1 MLEGQ
6 ATISGAPAKG
16 KRAAPNSL
24 RCLFGAFLV
33 GLAALPWAAQA
44 PAQGAAAV
52 VVYPSSQSI
61 TASGRPPPGGR
72 RELVYNAAI
81 GEREGVL
88 LVVRAARRISVAV
101 EGPSGGNLPVRLFF
115 ARFVVAGRRQ
125 VPDALEPWDGST
137 RAAEKTN
144 QPVLVQ
150 VEVPYGT
157 PPGSYVGALTVTAD
171 GRAARLPLRLQVF
184 PVTLP
189 RPGTRIG
196 NLLTSFYV
204 SPQSYVSKAAQLYGF
219 TTHEQRIRANRSL
232 FALLGSYRISPSSWG
247 FAEPRGPRGY
257 RSSPKW
263 WRDSAANFVGQL
275 RATPGFSAMRIPIS
289 NNRTSE
295 RHYIAG
301 VSPLKPE
308 TWCGYLRRVRTFW
321 ARNDALRAESI
332 AYLYGVDEP
341 GLAGQ
346 RLVARQAATLH
357 RCFPEGK
364 QLMTGNPTRA
374 NAFLRDGKFGNDL
387 DIWTVLSR
395 RYYGRLARAGRNR
408 ARGSL
413 KVINK
418 VRARG
423 KMVWSYTYTGTRGT
437 PGFAATERLSNPRLF
452 MLWNAL
458 EGVDG
463 VLYGQGTTSYSKA
476 NPFRSIGT
484 GEFVL
489 IYPGRTGPIAS
500 ARLEQ
505 IREGIEDWA
514 IFNKVRERRGPREVR
529 AIFGRAGLFSAT
541 RARVLLG
548 CTLGCELKSR
558 TKYTWPRWSHDAS
571 TPGRIE
577 RAKLA
582 ALMLAR

>member
-1 MLEGQ
+1 ME
-6 ATISGAPAKG
+6 T
-16 KRAAPNSL
+16 
-24 RCLFGAFLV
+24 
-33 GLAALPWAAQA
+33 
-44 PAQGAAAV
+44 
-52 VVYPSSQSI
+52 
-61 TASGRPPPGGR
+61 
-72 RELVYNAAI
+72 
-81 GEREGVL
+81 
-88 LVVRAARRISVAV
+88 
-101 EGPSGGNLPVRLFF
+101 LPVRLFF

-204 SPQSYVSKAAQLYGF
+204 SPQSYVSKAAQLYGLPRP
-219 TTHEQRIRANRSL
+219 TSSAIRANRSL

-301 VSPLKPE
+301 VSPLKPG

-321 ARNDALRAESI
+321 ARHDALRAESI

-346 RLVARQAATLH
+346 RLVARQAAMLH

-374 NAFLRDGKFGNDL
+374 NAFLRDGKPVMTSTSGRSCPAG
-387 DIWTVLSR
+387 TTEGSR
-395 RYYGRLARAGRNR
+395 VQGGT
-408 ARGSL
+408 ARG
-413 KVINK
+413 
-418 VRARG
+418 
-423 KMVWSYTYTGTRGT
+423 
-437 PGFAATERLSNPRLF
+437 
-452 MLWNAL
+452 AL
-458 EGVDG
+458 
-463 VLYGQGTTSYSKA
+463 
-476 NPFRSIGT
+476 
-484 GEFVL
+484 
-489 IYPGRTGPIAS
+489 
-500 ARLEQ
+500 
-505 IREGIEDWA
+505 
-514 IFNKVRERRGPREVR
+514 
-529 AIFGRAGLFSAT
+529 
-541 RARVLLG
+541 
-548 CTLGCELKSR
+548 
-558 TKYTWPRWSHDAS
+558 
-571 TPGRIE
+571 
-577 RAKLA
+577 
-582 ALMLAR
+582 